1 MRCTVLIVPGFHG
14 SGPDHW
20 QSWLERQLPESRRV
34 SGIDWEAPVLARWA
48 AEVRRE
54 IDAAASAVWLVAH
67 SFGCLAS
74 VVAAADRP
82 EKVAGALLVAPADPA
97 RFRPV
102 LAKLVPPMLA
112 ACETEAR
119 RLAATETGAALDAAQ
134 RELEAERARLVALSK
149 VNPAVRE
156 DEIEAITAELED
168 IRHALSTAAPR
179 LDAIRFVCSQD
190 IAAR

>member
-1 MRCTVLIVPGFHG
+1 RLGPVPARSPEAGRCLPRGPRPAVAVPR
-14 SGPDHW
+14 PNLRNDH
-20 QSWLERQLPESRRV
+20 QRHPAS
-34 SGIDWEAPVLARWA
+34 IARA
-48 AEVRRE
+48 KEQ
-54 IDAAASAVWLVAH
+54 
-67 SFGCLAS
+67 
-74 VVAAADRP
+74 
-82 EKVAGALLVAPADPA
+82 PADPA
-97 RFRPV
+97 RFRPL

-134 RELEAERARLVALSK
+134 RELEAERARLVALAR

-156 DEIEAITAELED
+156 EEIDAISAELED

-179 LDAIRFVCSQD
+179 LDAIRFVCSPD

>member
-1 MRCTVLIVPGFHG
+1 
-14 SGPDHW
+14 
-20 QSWLERQLPESRRV
+20 
-34 SGIDWEAPVLARWA
+34 
-48 AEVRRE
+48 
-54 IDAAASAVWLVAH
+54 
-67 SFGCLAS
+67 
-74 VVAAADRP
+74 
-82 EKVAGALLVAPADPA
+82 
-97 RFRPV
+97 
-102 LAKLVPPMLA
+102 MLA